1 MAEDRRVRTALRDA
15 LNGDADTIDP
25 AVRRGLT
32 VLAVAS
38 DDIEERFERLESSFN
53 RIERKITSATAT
65 IVVSVLS
72 AAGGII
78 WALVS

>member
-1 MAEDRRVRTALRDA
+1 MPDERRVRTALRDA

-32 VLAVAS
+32 VLAVAT
-38 DDIEERFERLESSFN
+38 DDIEERFERLEASFD
-53 RIERKITSATAT
+53 RIERKITSATT
-65 IVVSVLS
+65 SIIVAVLS